1 MPARQCR
8 NQVRM
13 RVRLYRP
20 AFQRRARCLLAIA
33 LLLPGAGFFQAAGV
47 NPITIGASILLVL
60 VAAGI
65 VYDSLRPVAI
75 IIRPGILIAGTLG
88 HGVSSVSW
96 SEIARVESTDGLVSL
111 TTTGRILYQIQID
124 PRAARFL
131 SRMVE
136 RAVL

>member
-1 MPARQCR
+1 
-8 NQVRM
+8 M

-47 NPITIGASILLVL
+47 NPITIGASVVLVL
-60 VAAGI
+60 AAAGI

-75 IIRPGILIAGTLG
+75 VIRAGILIAGTLG
-88 HGVSSVSW
+88 HRVFSVSW
-96 SEIARVESTDGLVSL
+96 SEIVRVETADGVASL
-111 TTTGRILYQIQID
+111 TTTGQILYQIQID

-136 RAVL
+136 HTLASGEG